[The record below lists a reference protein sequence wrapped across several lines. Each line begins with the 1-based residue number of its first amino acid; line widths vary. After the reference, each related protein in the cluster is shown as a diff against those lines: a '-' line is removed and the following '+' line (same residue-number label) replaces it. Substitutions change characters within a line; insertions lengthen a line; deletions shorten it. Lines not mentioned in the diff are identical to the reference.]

1 MEKLYF
7 IKSIEISS
15 RSVAKGDQTR
25 VTPNFTN
32 LKLSFESLNQF
43 AKLAFEQAMEQSHH
57 KYNFTKLVVTLTY
70 TPVGANLQH
79 CIQTGYDEEGEIYCS

>member
-7 IKSIEISS
+7 VKSIEISS

-32 LKLSFESLNQF
+32 LKLSFESLNEF
-43 AKLAFEQAMEQSHH
+43 AKLAFDNILNPEYKLELGNNSTIPVIEDSKLMESN
-57 KYNFTKLVVTLTY
+57 KRGTGISLNISY
-70 TPVGANLQH
+70 TF
-79 CIQTGYDEEGEIYCS
+79 